1 MTSSLQGWLELLAVK
16 GLGPVTYTR
25 LINRFGSP
33 DAIRS
38 SDMRALVAEGEI
50 SPSLARALQQPL
62 SSEAQLHIAKELEAV
77 QDRSILHPDIGRFS
91 VSLSFKNHC

>member
-62 SSEAQLHIAKELEAV
+62 SSRLSCTSQKNW
-77 QDRSILHPDIGRFS
+77 RRFRQVDS
-91 VSLSFKNHC
+91 PS